1 MSTNP
6 RRAAAGGETPP
17 GSPARAGS
25 SVERK
30 DRPRHTLNHVPS
42 ALAAVVAGEVRIPGE
57 GDHPFQSEGD
67 HRFRSK
73 ATTDSS
79 LKATTL
85 GWRAGM
91 VVAIPGTP
99 VAIPGMVVAIPG
111 MPVAIRR
118 KL

>member
-1 MSTNP
+1 MAGALDAG
-6 RRAAAGGETPP
+6 RRWRRSCPP
-17 GSPARAGS
+17 LTRAFL
-25 SVERK
+25 EHANCR
-30 DRPRHTLNHVPS
+30 RFPS
-42 ALAAVVAGEVRIPGE
+42 LRIPDE

-73 ATTDSS
+73 ATTDSG

-111 MPVAIRR
+111 TPVAIRR